1 MKRMHIHVSVQSLS
15 ESIRFYSAMFG
26 NVEPTVVKEDY
37 CKWELQDPAVN
48 FAISQRGAKPG
59 IDHVGIQVE
68 TNEELAEMNARF
80 DAADLPVQEQTGTTC
95 CYAKSN
101 KAWTVDPQGV
111 HGKPSG
117 RSPLRRPMGNREMY
131 LMNRR
136 MPAAPRS
143 HPPLNSGARVTDR
156 QYSILVLCTGNS
168 SRSIMAEALFNVL
181 GKGRFQAY
189 SAGSHPGGPSI
200 PLPLSVARRSA
211 MTSRNCA
218 ARAGTNLRRP
228 TRRIW
233 NSSLPSA
240 TRPLAKSAQ
249 SGRVNR

>member
-111 HGKPSG
+111 AWETF
-117 RSPLRRPMGNREMY
+117 RTLA
-131 LMNRR
+131 
-136 MPAAPRS
+136 AAPTYGQSRNVPNES
-143 HPPLNSGARVTDR
+143 SDAC
-156 QYSILVLCTGNS
+156 CTPIAS
-168 SRSIMAEALFNVL
+168 TVEF
-181 GKGRFQAY
+181 
-189 SAGSHPGGPSI
+189 
-200 PLPLSVARRSA
+200 RSA
-211 MTSRNCA
+211 RD
-218 ARAGTNLRRP
+218 
-228 TRRIW
+228 
-233 NSSLPSA
+233 
-240 TRPLAKSAQ
+240 
-249 SGRVNR
+249 